1 MFLIDQNHKKN
12 RKLHACCG
20 CTPLSGKKGA
30 RKYFWKKTTS
40 DEKNEYHSSMYAHT
54 VPCIFSRKTLALN
67 DASQRDKV
75 MFLRQLEC
83 ASPHP
88 GSKLSSWK
96 RKMTH
101 KYVSNDNNKFQR
113 HA

>member
-1 MFLIDQNHKKN
+1 MLW
-12 RKLHACCG
+12 LHP
-20 CTPLSGKKGA
+20 TFWKKGA
-30 RKYFWKKTTS
+30 RKYFWEKTTS

-96 RKMTH
+96 RKITPKH
-101 KYVSNDNNKFQR
+101 VSNDNNKFQR